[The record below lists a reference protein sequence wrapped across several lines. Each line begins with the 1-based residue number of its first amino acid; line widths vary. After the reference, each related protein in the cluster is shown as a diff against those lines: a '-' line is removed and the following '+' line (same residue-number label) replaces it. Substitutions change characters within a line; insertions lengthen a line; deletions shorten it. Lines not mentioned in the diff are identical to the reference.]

1 MNTTRDLSLPNRTKS
16 RLAVGVGVLVLIGL
30 VAWGIVERAN
40 NVSNLR
46 DIANEDAVPPVQVIS
61 PMPGP
66 ATRKMT
72 LPGDIRA
79 WYSAPIYAQVS
90 GYVQKWYK
98 DYGAVVKSG
107 ELLATIDAPAVD
119 EQYESAQANLDV
131 ARTNYNLAVVTAKR
145 WTALAGTE
153 AVSQQEVD
161 VQVANAAAQ
170 RAQARAAEHQVAR
183 YKVLEGFKNIVAP
196 FDGVVTSRNT
206 DVGNYVNAAGG
217 DVSSH
222 GAADELFS
230 VADIHKMRVF
240 VSVPQD
246 YSSILKPGLTAT
258 LSLPQYPD
266 KTFEAHFETTAN
278 AFNSQTR
285 TVVTELLVD
294 NPDHLL
300 WPGTYT
306 DVHFVIPSD
315 PNVLIVPEQA
325 LLFRAEG
332 MQVALVG
339 PDDKV
344 HLQNV
349 KLGLN
354 LGQTVQVISGLKR
367 TDRLVVNPS
376 AGILEGEKVKIVT
389 GAPGATVSPQFQA
402 PATVPPGLSAEQ
414 RAKVEAARNDETEK

>member
-1 MNTTRDLSLPNRTKS
+1 MNTLRDLSLPRRPKV
-16 RLAVGVGVLVLIGL
+16 RLLTGIALLIALALVAVGIIQRHSNV
-30 VAWGIVERAN
+30 VE
-40 NVSNLR
+40 LR
-46 DIANEDAVPPVQVIS
+46 DVANEDAIPPVQVIS

-66 ATRKMT
+66 PTRTMT
-72 LPGDIRA
+72 LPGNIRA

-90 GYVQKWYK
+90 GYVSKWYK
-98 DYGAVVKSG
+98 DYGATVKAG
-107 ELLATIDAPAVD
+107 QLLASIDAPAVD

-170 RAQARAAEHQVAR
+170 KAQARAAEHQVAR
-183 YKVLEGFKNIVAP
+183 YKVLEGFKDIVAP

-217 DVSSH
+217 DVSAR

-230 VADIHKMRVF
+230 VADIHEMRVF

-246 YSSILKPGLTAT
+246 YSSFLKPGLTAS
-258 LSLPQYPD
+258 LSLPQYPGR
-266 KTFEAHFETTAN
+266 KFEATFDTTAN
-278 AFNSQTR
+278 AFDPQTR
-285 TVVTELLVD
+285 TVVTELLVA
-294 NPDHLL
+294 NPDHLI
-300 WPGTYT
+300 WPGTYA

-315 PNVLIVPEQA
+315 PNILIIPEQA

-344 HLQNV
+344 HLQDV

-354 LGQTVQVISGLKR
+354 LGQTVQVISGLRQSDK
-367 TDRLVVNPS
+367 LVVNPS
-376 AGILEGEKVKIVT
+376 AGILEDEKVRIVT
-389 GAPGATVSPQFQA
+389 GAPGVALAAQSPARA
-402 PATVPPGLSAEQ
+402 PVPGNLNAEQ
-414 RAKVEAARNDETEK
+414 SAKVEAARNDPGK

>member
-1 MNTTRDLSLPNRTKS
+1 MNTSRELSLPGRTKS
-16 RLAVGVGVLVLIGL
+16 RLAAGIGVLALLGL
-30 VAWGIVERAN
+30 VVWGIVERTN
-40 NVSNLR
+40 NVSDLR
-46 DIANEDAVPPVQVIS
+46 EIANEDAIPPVQVIA

-98 DYGAVVKSG
+98 DYGAVVKAG
-107 ELLATIDAPAVD
+107 ETLATIDAPAVD

-145 WTALAGTE
+145 WAALAGTE

-161 VQVANAAAQ
+161 VQAANAAAQ

-389 GAPGATVSPQFQA
+389 GAPGVAISPQFRA
-402 PATVPPGLSAEQ
+402 PTTVPPGLSAEQ
-414 RAKVEAARNDETEK
+414 RAKVEAARNETEK

>member
-1 MNTTRDLSLPNRTKS
+1 MNTLRDLSLPGRPKV
-16 RLAVGVGVLVLIGL
+16 RLLTGIGL
-30 VAWGIVERAN
+30 LVALALVALGVVQRHDNLAD
-40 NVSNLR
+40 LR
-46 DIANEDAVPPVQVIS
+46 DVANEDSVPPVQVMS

-66 ATRKMT
+66 ASRTMT
-72 LPGDIRA
+72 LPGNIHA

-90 GYVQKWYK
+90 GYVSKWYK
-98 DYGAVVKSG
+98 DYGAVVKAG
-107 ELLATIDAPAVD
+107 ELLASIDAPAVD
-119 EQYESAQANLDV
+119 EQYESAQASLDV

-145 WTALAGTE
+145 WTALQGTE

-170 RAQARAAEHQVAR
+170 KAQARAAEHQVAR
-183 YKVLEGFKNIVAP
+183 FKVLEGFKNIVAP

-230 VADIHKMRVF
+230 VSDIHEMRVF

-258 LSLPQYPD
+258 LSLPQYPGRR
-266 KTFEAHFETTAN
+266 FEATFDTTAN
-278 AFNSQTR
+278 AFNPQTR
-285 TVVTELLVD
+285 TVVTELLVK
-294 NPDHLL
+294 NPDHLI
-300 WPGTYT
+300 WPGTYA
-306 DVHFVIPSD
+306 DVHFVMPSD
-315 PNVLIVPEQA
+315 PNVLIIPEQA

-339 PDDKV
+339 ADNKV
-344 HLQNV
+344 HLQDV

-354 LGQTVQVISGLKR
+354 LGQTVQVVSGLTR
-367 TDRLVVNPS
+367 SDRLIVNPS
-376 AGILEGEKVKIVT
+376 AGILEGEKVRIVT
-389 GAPGATVSPQFQA
+389 GAPGVALSPQFQA
-402 PATVPPGLSAEQ
+402 AVPVPASLSAEQ
-414 RAKVEAARNDETEK
+414 RAKIEAARNDSGK

>member
-1 MNTTRDLSLPNRTKS
+1 MNTLRDLSLPGRPKV
-16 RLAVGVGVLVLIGL
+16 RLLTGVGLL
-30 VAWGIVERAN
+30 VALALVALGIVQRHDNLAD
-40 NVSNLR
+40 LR
-46 DIANEDAVPPVQVIS
+46 DVANEDSVPPVQVMS

-66 ATRKMT
+66 ASRTMT
-72 LPGDIRA
+72 LPGNIHA

-90 GYVQKWYK
+90 GYVSKWYK
-98 DYGAVVKSG
+98 DYGAVVKAG

-145 WTALAGTE
+145 WTALQGTE

-170 RAQARAAEHQVAR
+170 KAQARAAEHQVAR
-183 YKVLEGFKNIVAP
+183 FKVLEGFKAIVAP

-217 DVSSH
+217 DVSSQ

-230 VADIHKMRVF
+230 VSDIHEMRVF

-258 LSLPQYPD
+258 LSLPQYPGRR
-266 KTFEAHFETTAN
+266 FEATFDTTAN
-278 AFNSQTR
+278 AFNPQTR
-285 TVVTELLVD
+285 TVVTELLVK
-294 NPDHLL
+294 NPDHLI
-300 WPGTYT
+300 WPGTYA
-306 DVHFVIPSD
+306 DVHFVMPSD
-315 PNVLIVPEQA
+315 PNVLIIPEQA

-339 PDDKV
+339 ADNKV
-344 HLQNV
+344 HLQDV

-354 LGQTVQVISGLKR
+354 LGQTVQVVSGLTR
-367 TDRLVVNPS
+367 SDRLIVNPS
-376 AGILEGEKVKIVT
+376 AGILEGERVRIVS
-389 GAPGATVSPQFQA
+389 GAPGVALSPQFQA
-402 PATVPPGLSAEQ
+402 AAPVPANLSAEQ
-414 RAKVEAARNDETEK
+414 RAKVEAARNDSGK

>member
-1 MNTTRDLSLPNRTKS
+1 MNTLRDLSLPGRPKV
-16 RLAVGVGVLVLIGL
+16 RLLTGVGLL
-30 VAWGIVERAN
+30 VALALVALGIVQRHDNLAD
-40 NVSNLR
+40 LR
-46 DIANEDAVPPVQVIS
+46 DVANEDSVPPVQVMS

-66 ATRKMT
+66 ASRTMT
-72 LPGDIRA
+72 LPGNIHA

-90 GYVQKWYK
+90 GYVSKWYK
-98 DYGAVVKSG
+98 DYGAVVKAG
-107 ELLATIDAPAVD
+107 DLLATIDAPAVD

-131 ARTNYNLAVVTAKR
+131 ARTNYNLAAVTAKR
-145 WTALAGTE
+145 WTALQGTE

-170 RAQARAAEHQVAR
+170 KAQARAAEHQVAR
-183 YKVLEGFKNIVAP
+183 FKVLEGFKAIVAP

-217 DVSSH
+217 DVSSQ

-230 VADIHKMRVF
+230 VSDIHEMRVF

-258 LSLPQYPD
+258 LSLPQYPGRR
-266 KTFEAHFETTAN
+266 FEATFDTTAN
-278 AFNSQTR
+278 AFNPQTR
-285 TVVTELLVD
+285 TVVTELLVK
-294 NPDHLL
+294 NPDHLI
-300 WPGTYT
+300 WPGTYA

-315 PNVLIVPEQA
+315 PNVLIIPEQA

-339 PDDKV
+339 ADDKV
-344 HLQNV
+344 HLQDV

-354 LGQTVQVISGLKR
+354 LGQTVQVVSGLTR
-367 TDRLVVNPS
+367 SDRLIVNPS
-376 AGILEGEKVKIVT
+376 AGILEGEKVRIVT
-389 GAPGATVSPQFQA
+389 GAPGVALSPQFHAAA
-402 PATVPPGLSAEQ
+402 PVPANLSAEQ
-414 RAKVEAARNDETEK
+414 RAKIEAARNDSGK